1 MQITSKSYG
10 DELEIVKIPI
20 NKALTIT
27 VEVFKVPEGYKSVAT
42 NSFIHHYDLQGIGA
56 HEDKNE
62 SMELAIKE
70 LHEQMEDFDK
80 NNHC

>member
-1 MQITSKSYG
+1 MKIKSKSYG

-20 NKALTIT
+20 NKTLTIT
-27 VEVFKVPEGYKSVAT
+27 VEVFKVPDGYKSIAM
-42 NSFIHHYDLQGIGA
+42 NSFIHHYDLQGFGA

-62 SMELAIKE
+62 SIELAIKD

-80 NNHC
+80 NNG